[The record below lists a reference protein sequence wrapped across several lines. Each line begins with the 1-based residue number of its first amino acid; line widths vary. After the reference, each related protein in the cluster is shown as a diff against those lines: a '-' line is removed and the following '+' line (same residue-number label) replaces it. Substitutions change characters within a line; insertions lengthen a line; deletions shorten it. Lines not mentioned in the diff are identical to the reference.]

1 MYAWNPLVLFDLVG
15 GAHNDVAMLALLL
28 VGVGLIV
35 QPSGAQTRTSN
46 WVLGLLA
53 MALGAL
59 VKYATGVV
67 VLLWAVVWAAQNGS
81 RRRRVMRLAIGLGLP
96 LLLAGILWWPWLQ
109 TSRAFLPLS
118 DAAGGRLVI
127 NSAPD
132 LVALTVADQVL
143 EPRGMDRE
151 MAQAS
156 ARWWTRAV
164 TWVLFAAYL
173 AWEVWRLWVV
183 AARDDGRA
191 LVSAARH
198 DHKTASAA
206 LRASVRVLLVL
217 PLLVMT
223 WVWSWYFSW
232 SLVLAALLGWRSR
245 LARLVVVYTLFAL
258 PVVYAHQY
266 LNERF
271 SGVFIAAFAVVP
283 LVSIVLGR
291 AGENRSNPSPE
302 VLRRVTEGGRE
313 TA

>member
-1 MYAWNPLVLFDLVG
+1 MTSWAMYAWNPLVLFDLVG
-15 GAHNDVAMLALLL
+15 GAHNDAAMLALLL
-28 VGVGLIV
+28 LGVGLIV
-35 QPSGAQTRTSN
+35 QPSGAQARTSN

-67 VLLWAVVWAAQNGS
+67 VLLWAVAWAAQNGTK
-81 RRRRVMRLAIGLGLP
+81 RRRVMRLAIGLGLP

-127 NSAPD
+127 NSAPY

-173 AWEVWRLWVV
+173 AWEVRRLWVV
-183 AARDDGRA
+183 VARDD
-191 LVSAARH
+191 H
-198 DHKTASAA
+198 ETASAA

-245 LARLVVVYTLFAL
+245 LAWLVVVYTLCAL

-266 LNERF
+266 LNEQF
-271 SGVFIAAFAVVP
+271 SGVFVAAFALAP
-283 LVSIVLGR
+283 LVVLVDLSRVASGR
-291 AGENRSNPSPE
+291 RRSRSPCP
-302 VLRRVTEGGRE
+302 RASGSQADT
-313 TA
+313 